1 MTTKPLLP
9 DNRRVLAAVHQFTQQ
24 LLAEGCNP
32 ADLSCA
38 LTTIAVRMGLD
49 LAPSAGVAFAVVMRA
64 ASDAAA
70 EWASSQSAEAEAE
83 PAMILCGQTIH

>member
-1 MTTKPLLP
+1 MTTKTLQP
-9 DNRRVLAAVHQFTQQ
+9 DEGKAVAAVDQFTRQ

-32 ADLSCA
+32 AELSCA

-70 EWASSQSAEAEAE
+70 EWASSQSTAEAEA
-83 PAMILCGQTIH
+83 AMPVCGQTIH